1 MSTEL
6 VNGIY
11 LIKNTGSG
19 KYLNVWGIDQVGN
32 SRNVNQYDLS
42 AELSQV
48 FWVQKTTTGVL
59 KLSSI
64 IKDANGAYYSLN
76 VNTNTFNA
84 NLYKETA
91 SNDQDSALA
100 FESVGNGNYKIRVG
114 TKYDGNT
121 YDFDSG
127 KVRANALLVVVMA
140 FLMVIP
146 ALA

>member
-76 VNTNTFNA
+76 VNTNTFI
-84 NLYKETA
+84 E
-91 SNDQDSALA
+91 
-100 FESVGNGNYKIRVG
+100 NYVYSSRRRTRLHTVNPSRLG
-114 TKYDGNT
+114 SD
-121 YDFDSG
+121 
-127 KVRANALLVVVMA
+127 R
-140 FLMVIP
+140 
-146 ALA
+146 

>member
-100 FESVGNGNYKIRVG
+100 FESVGNGNYRIRVG
-114 TKYDGNT
+114 TK
-121 YDFDSG
+121 
-127 KVRANALLVVVMA
+127 
-140 FLMVIP
+140 
-146 ALA
+146 

>member
-91 SNDQDSALA
+91 VMIKTRHWLWKAWA
-100 FESVGNGNYKIRVG
+100 TETTRSVL
-114 TKYDGNT
+114 
-121 YDFDSG
+121 
-127 KVRANALLVVVMA
+127 VRNMMA
-140 FLMVIP
+140 THIS
-146 ALA
+146 